1 MVELQK
7 LFLVLV
13 TILIVITG
21 CQPNPQK
28 REGSVQQYELI
39 MPETMPED
47 FDFSVSFGYGKINRN
62 EINTYDGTVTKD
74 LMANGT
80 VTASITLAPE
90 EKREIYNKMREI
102 NVMGTQD
109 LIPSLQ
115 NCTKTPFN
123 EDEWRI
129 TVEGNL
135 KIFSW
140 TDKQC
145 QTTSDANQLLDLR
158 EYIMQI
164 VEQKEAYRSLPVA
177 EGGYD

>member
-1 MVELQK
+1 MQK
-7 LFLVLV
+7 LFLVLF

-28 REGSVQQYELI
+28 REGSVQQYELT

-47 FDFSVSFGYGKINRN
+47 FNFSVSFGYGEMNKNK
-62 EINTYDGTVTKD
+62 INTYDGTVTKD
-74 LMANGT
+74 LIVNGT
-80 VTASITLAPE
+80 VTTNITLDPE

-109 LIPSLQ
+109 LISSQQ

-123 EDEWRI
+123 VDEWRI
-129 TVEGNL
+129 TVDGNL
-135 KIFSW
+135 KIISW
-140 TDKQC
+140 SDKHC
-145 QTTSDANQLLDLR
+145 ETTSDANQLLELR

>member
-1 MVELQK
+1 MQK
-7 LFLVLV
+7 LILVLF

-28 REGSVQQYELI
+28 KEGSVQQYELT

-47 FDFSVSFGYGKINRN
+47 FNFSVSFGYGEINKN
-62 EINTYDGTVTKD
+62 EINTYEGTVTKD
-74 LMANGT
+74 FIANGS
-80 VTASITLAPE
+80 VTASVTLGPE
-90 EKREIYNKMREI
+90 EKHEIYNRMREI

-109 LIPSLQ
+109 LIPSQQ

-123 EDEWRI
+123 VDEWRI
-129 TVEGNL
+129 TVDGNL
-135 KIFSW
+135 KIINWS
-140 TDKQC
+140 DKHC
-145 QTTSDANQLLDLR
+145 ETTSDAIQLLALR